1 MNIVFDFGAVLFG
14 WQPEKLLARHFPQL
28 TQKPADA
35 RQLVRAV
42 FHHESW
48 QRFDK
53 GTVELAAV
61 VSETAAR
68 LALPAPALHALMAPI
83 GEELEPIAC
92 NVDLLGQLRCRREQ
106 AGDIRLFYLS
116 NMPAPFARVL
126 EQKHEF
132 INWFDGGIFSGDVK
146 LGKPDPAIYELL
158 ATRHAL
164 APEATLFID
173 DTAVNVQAA
182 RDMGWQAIHCQQPEA
197 LAAQLQTV
205 LKGTR

>member
-28 TQKPADA
+28 TQKPADV

-68 LALPAPALHALMAPI
+68 LTLPAPALHALMAPI

-106 AGDIRLFYLS
+106 AGDIRLYYLS

-182 RDMGWQAIHCQQPEA
+182 RDRGWQAIHCQQPEA

-205 LKGTR
+205 LKGYR

>member
-28 TQKPADA
+28 TQKPVDA

-92 NVDLLGQLRCRREQ
+92 SVDLLGQLRCRREQ
-106 AGDIRLFYLS
+106 AGDIRLYYLS

-205 LKGTR
+205 LKGSR

>member
-28 TQKPADA
+28 TQKPADV

-68 LALPAPALHALMAPI
+68 LTLPAPALHALMAPI

-92 NVDLLGQLRCRREQ
+92 IVDLLGQLRCRREQ
-106 AGDIRLFYLS
+106 AGDIRLYYLS

-182 RDMGWQAIHCQQPEA
+182 RDRGWQAIHCQQPEA

-205 LKGTR
+205 LKGYR

>member
-14 WQPEKLLARHFPQL
+14 WQPEKLLARHFTQL

-106 AGDIRLFYLS
+106 AGDIRLYYLS

-126 EQKHEF
+126 AQKHEF

-205 LKGTR
+205 LKGSR

>member
-1 MNIVFDFGAVLFG
+1 MNIVFDFGAVLCG

-68 LALPAPALHALMAPI
+68 LALPAPALHALMEPI

-197 LAAQLQTV
+197 LAAQLQAV
-205 LKGTR
+205 LR